1 MKRQVQRLFSLAMP
15 LSLLL
20 VTATGSRAGVVYN
33 NFGPANGGLDYNTGV
48 GWTVGN
54 DFSGDNVAV
63 GETFTASQNATLS
76 QITLALQYAA
86 GTNAATVS
94 LTSDAGGQPGSVL
107 ESWSVSGLPTQDGNF
122 HTPVTVTD
130 ATNQALVA
138 GTTYWVVV
146 STTDSSTSLTW
157 MFSNTGGGG
166 NPVQANHATS
176 DDGGSTWATAIDS
189 QSAFEVTDTAGV
201 AAPEPST
208 IVLLGL
214 GLTGFAGRRLRRRW
228 GL

>member
-1 MKRQVQRLFSLAMP
+1 VKRQALPFFSPAIALA
-15 LSLLL
+15 LLL
-20 VTATGSRAGVVYN
+20 GAGTGARAGFVYN
-33 NFGPANGGLDYNTGV
+33 NFGPANGGLDYNTSI

-63 GETFTASQNATLS
+63 GETFTASSSGTLS
-76 QITLALQYAA
+76 QITLALQYVA

-107 ESWSVSGLPTQDGNF
+107 ESWSVSGLPPEDGNF

-130 ATNQALVA
+130 ATSQALVA
-138 GTTYWVVV
+138 GTSYWVVV
-146 STTDSSTSLTW
+146 TTTADASLSW

-176 DDGGSTWATAIDS
+176 FDGGSTWSTATDS
-189 QSAFEVTDTAGV
+189 QAAFSVSTADVVV
-201 AAPEPST
+201 AAPEPSA
-208 IVLLGL
+208 IVLLGI
-214 GLTGFAGRRLRRRW
+214 GLSGFAVKGLRRRQR
-228 GL
+228 